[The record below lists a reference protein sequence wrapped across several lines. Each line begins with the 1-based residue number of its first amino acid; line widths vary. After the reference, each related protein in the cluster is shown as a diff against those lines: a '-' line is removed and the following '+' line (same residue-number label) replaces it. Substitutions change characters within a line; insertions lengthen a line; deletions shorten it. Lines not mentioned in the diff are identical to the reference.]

1 MTGSSDLILRGIGE
15 LVTNVPNRGEVGLLG
30 IVEQA
35 AVAIRG
41 GRVAW
46 AGPLAELPDE
56 YFDLPDLDCAGR
68 AVLPGF
74 VDSHTHLVFAGERG
88 DEFGRRLAGE
98 SYESILAAG
107 GGIQATV
114 LATRRAVRESA
125 AVGLVDSARW
135 RAERML
141 AHGTT
146 TVEIKSGYGLD
157 VATELRM
164 LEAASALG
172 KLVPIDT
179 VATVLAA
186 HAIPP
191 EFAED
196 RDGYLR
202 LIVEEMLPRLAPLA
216 RYCDV
221 FCDRGAFT
229 VSEARDIL
237 EAGKRNHLKPRI
249 HAEQLAATGAA
260 LLAAEV
266 GAVSADHLDHVDAEG
281 AAALA
286 ASGTVATLLPAASFS
301 MRTPQAPARLLW
313 DAGVTVAIATDCNP
327 GTSFVESMQFVVA
340 VAALEMELSPAE
352 AVWAATR
359 GGALALEEPDK
370 GWIGAGAVA
379 DLVIIDG
386 PSYIHIPYRPGSNL
400 VWKVIKDGV
409 VVVHDGRLVE
419 VSPPGV
425 VTPK

>member
-1 MTGSSDLILRGIGE
+1 MIEPSDLILRGVGE
-15 LVTNVPNRGEVGLLG
+15 LVTNDPDRAEAGLLG
-30 IVEQA
+30 IVNDA
-35 AVAIRG
+35 AVAICG
-41 GRVAW
+41 GEVAW
-46 AGPLAELPDE
+46 AGSLKELPDE
-56 YFDLPDLDCAGR
+56 FFELPDLDCGGR

-98 SYESILAAG
+98 TYESILESG

-114 LATRRAVRESA
+114 RATRRAVQERA
-125 AVGLVDSARW
+125 AVGLVESARP
-135 RAERML
+135 RVERML

-157 VATELRM
+157 VPTELRM
-164 LEAASALG
+164 LEAAAALG
-172 KLVPIDT
+172 KLIPIDT
-179 VATVLAA
+179 VATLLGA
-186 HAIPP
+186 HVVPP

-196 RDGYLR
+196 RAGYVR
-202 LIVEEMLPRLAPLA
+202 LVEEEMLPLLAPLA

-229 VSEARDIL
+229 VAEARRIL
-237 EAGKRNHLKPRI
+237 EAGKRYGLKPRV

-266 GAVSADHLDHVDAEG
+266 GAVSADHLDHIDAEG

-286 ASGTVATLLPAASFS
+286 AAGTVATLLPAASFS

-313 DAGVTVAIATDCNP
+313 DAGVTVAVATDCNP
-327 GTSFVESMQFVVA
+327 GTAYVESMQFVIA
-340 VAALEMELSPAE
+340 VAALEMGLSPAE

-359 GGALALEEPDK
+359 GGANALEEPAK
-370 GWIGAGAVA
+370 GWIGPGAAA
-379 DLVIIDG
+379 DLVILDA
-386 PSYIHIPYRPGSNL
+386 PSYVHIPYRPGANL

-409 VVVHDGRLVE
+409 VVVAPPDRRG
-419 VSPPGV
+419 VST
-425 VTPK
+425 TPSVP